1 MLSCHGAYVQTF
13 VKFDS
18 VGGVQGV
25 LSKDAFAP
33 SRGLTV
39 FLSDQQIKVRLVDT
53 TATTTTAAPTTTTRA
68 NTRRV
73 RRGTAGDISSAQTI
87 VAGQWYHVVVSCG
100 VAGLQL
106 HVDGIS
112 SRRPDLTSCL
122 AGNTN
127 NITFGAALW
136 DGVPSTPLLGSL
148 DNVAVVDGQVD
159 GSGMLLLTRCALNA
173 SDPRCA
179 RLATLSTQ
187 APVPVT
193 TTTAP
198 VVTTTTT
205 VPGNGTLAASSS
217 SSRDTALIIVC
228 RECAPG
234 GGRVCG
240 GVGDGG

>member
-1 MLSCHGAYVQTF
+1 MQTF

-39 FLSDQQIKVRLVDT
+39 FLSDQQIKVRLADT
-53 TATTTTAAPTTTTRA
+53 TATTTTAASTTTTRA
-68 NTRRV
+68 PTTTRATTRRV
-73 RRGTAGDISSAQTI
+73 RRGTTGDISSAQTI
-87 VAGQWYHVVVSCG
+87 VVGQWYHVVVSCG
-100 VAGLQL
+100 AAGLQL

-148 DNVAVVDGQVD
+148 DNVAVADGQVD
-159 GSGMLLLTRCALNA
+159 ASGMLLLTRCALNA

-179 RLATLSTQ
+179 GLATLSTQ

-193 TTTAP
+193 TTTAA

-205 VPGNGTLAASSS
+205 VPGNDTVAASSS

-228 RECAPG
+228 CEYAPEG
-234 GGRVCG
+234 GWV
-240 GVGDGG
+240 